1 MHKLRSWVVFL
12 IGEISWRPPG
22 WFRHWPRCLAA
33 LFLLGV
39 VGFAIREGWKQY
51 ERRPK
56 PATVGV
62 NLHEPGVTPLA
73 DKLVPNPLRLEF
85 AKSVAP
91 LALVGKEVASGVKLD
106 PPWPGKWKW
115 ENGRNLVF
123 EPAEDWPAATKFRVV
138 IDREALAPLV
148 LLESYRLPWSTPAFS
163 AKVRCLEFYQ
173 DPADPNVKQVV
184 GTVDF
189 SHRVDPESLRKSVRF
204 SKVGGQDT
212 VPYDVH
218 FDANQRVGWF
228 RTKPLTL
235 PDQEEYMTLVLN
247 GQTRTLQGGAI
258 TEKDVSSKVRVP
270 DIFSFFRIDGSR
282 TGIVMNGE
290 DEPEQFLFITTTAVA
305 RSEDVAKSLSFYSL
319 PRKIVNGYPTDWG
332 SPREI
337 DDSVVKRSEPV
348 KLETIP
354 SRDELSTLH
363 TFRFRRNQNGQLYVR
378 IDRNVRAP
386 GGYRLRD
393 DYDNIVTV
401 PKPGRSLVIESE
413 GGILALS
420 GERRIALKSRGLP
433 GMEFELARVGASQIN
448 HLVSQTYGEFQ
459 NPEFRGSAFDE
470 ENISRIGLEHQTLA
484 SKDEF
489 TANYSAFDFGP
500 HLAIP
505 EDGGSERG
513 LFFLKVRGWDPAQ
526 RVPINGVSES
536 RFILVTDLGLIVK
549 ENSGGGRNVFVGSIA
564 KGGAV
569 QGARVD
575 LLGKNGIPLASGTT
589 DATGR
594 VALPAFENAA
604 RDRKPVA
611 IVARLAD
618 DVAFLPYDRQDRRLD
633 FSRFDIGGIESTSS
647 EDLDAFLFTERGIY
661 RPGDTIHT
669 GFIVKRR
676 DWQGDLA
683 GLPVEID
690 VVDPRGRSVLTRR
703 VAVPTGGFGEFDCPT
718 TTSSSSGIYSLSV
731 YLVRDGY
738 RSKLLGQTETW
749 VKEFQPDRL
758 KIASSIP
765 NEAVAGW
772 IAPAAVKATISL
784 QNLYGSPATGRR
796 VTGRLVLSPA
806 EFGFSEFPGYHFHD
820 RLLDGRKEPLEQ
832 KVELPDARTDENGAA
847 TFELPLERFAEA
859 TYALTFYAEGFEA
872 DDGRSVGARNRV
884 LVSPLPSVVGY
895 KADGDLEYVTRGTP
909 RAVNIIAVDANLAKT
924 PLEGL
929 TFRLYEKTYISVLTK
944 QDSGSYAYESIE
956 RDRDVSVEKRDVPAE
971 GLSWPLP
978 TGQPGNFVL
987 EVLDGANRKLS
998 VVPFTVVGAGD
1009 AARSLEKDAEL
1020 AVKLP
1025 RKEFKAGD
1033 EVEIAISAP
1042 YTGSG
1047 LITIEREKVFAHAWF
1062 KATTQSSVQRIRIP
1076 DDFEGTGYVNVS
1088 FVRALD
1094 SREIFTSP
1102 LSYAVVPMTVGRDR
1116 RTLDIKLEAP
1126 AQARPGEPFTIRCK
1140 TDRPARVAVFAV
1152 DEGILQVSDYRLPD
1166 PLGFFFRQTALMV
1179 GTSQIMDLIMP
1190 EFSVL
1195 RSVSASGGDGDL
1207 IRKELNPFQ
1216 RVTEKPVVYWS
1227 GIADVDPNGR
1237 EFVYDVPD
1245 YFNGT
1250 LRVMAVGYAANAVSS
1265 VESTALIRTRFVLT
1279 PGLPTVAAPGDTF
1292 EVGVTL
1298 NNGGAAADITLSAEP
1313 SEHLEVLESP
1323 SQPVHLEQ
1331 GKETTVLFTVRARER
1346 LGSGQLSFRA
1356 TGDGESSFRKATVSV
1371 RPPVPFITEVRS
1383 ARFTTPS
1390 LDVPISRGLYREFRE
1405 LDASVSA
1412 LPLGLARGLDVYL
1425 KNYPHGC
1432 SEQITSKAF
1441 SRLMLSDETDFG
1453 LSRAEVADQLEH
1465 TFGVLRARQND
1476 QGGFAYWSGGSASDF
1491 IAVYVT
1497 HFLVEARSAGFAP
1510 PADLLAAAL
1519 RNLRRLAGETS
1530 PSTIQEARIQAYAI
1544 YVLTRE
1550 EVVTTNYVIN
1560 LRDTLEREFGERWK
1574 SDITAVYLA
1583 GAMAL
1588 LKQEKEA
1595 GKLVAGY
1602 RFGPRVQDDFYTEL
1616 ASDCQYLAIM
1626 ARHFPGLFQKLPM
1639 EDRLKALAP
1648 IERGRFSTLSAAYAV
1663 LALKSWSQLAGKSD
1677 PMLGI
1682 AEVREGGKVV
1692 PLEAPGTLFQHADFS
1707 PEARSLRFSGRAQP
1721 VFCQTIEAGFDRTPP
1736 AEAEAAGI
1744 EIVREFPT
1752 TAKVGEPITV
1762 KIKVRG
1768 QRAESITNAAVVDLL
1783 PGGFEVIPASLEDTS
1798 DWDFV
1803 EVREDRVVF
1812 FGTLGPEVREIEY
1825 RIKATNRGE
1834 YTVPPPMAESMY
1846 DRGIRGHGV
1855 AGKIQVTDAR

>member
-1 MHKLRSWVVFL
+1 MHKLRSWVVFF

-22 WFRHWPRCLAA
+22 WLRHWPRCLAA
-33 LFLLGV
+33 LLLLGV
-39 VGFAIREGWKQY
+39 AGYGIREGWKAY

-56 PATVGV
+56 PATVAV
-62 NLHEPGVTPLA
+62 KLHEPGVTPLA
-73 DKLVPNPLRLEF
+73 EKLAPNPLRLEF

-91 LALVGKEVASGVKLD
+91 LALVGKEISSGVRLD

-115 ENGRNLVF
+115 EDDRRLVF

-138 IDREALAPLV
+138 IERNAMAPLV
-148 LLESYRLPWSTPAFS
+148 LLENYRLPWATPAFT
-163 AKVRCLEFYQ
+163 AKVRSLEFYQ
-173 DPADPNVKQVV
+173 DPTDPNVKQVV
-184 GTVDF
+184 GTVEF
-189 SHRVDPESLRKSVRF
+189 SHRVDPESLKKSARF
-204 SKVGGQDT
+204 SKVGGREA

-218 FDANQRVGWF
+218 FDANQRVAWF
-228 RTKPLTL
+228 RTKPLPL
-235 PDQEEYMTLVLN
+235 PEQEEFMVLVLN
-247 GQTRTLQGGAI
+247 GQTRTSQGGAT
-258 TEKDVSSKVRVP
+258 TEKGETRKVRVP
-270 DIFSFFRIDGSR
+270 DIYSFFRIDGAR
-282 TGIVMNGE
+282 TGIVMNDE

-305 RSEDVAKSLSFYSL
+305 RSEDIAKSLSFYSL
-319 PRKIVNGYPTDWG
+319 PRKIVKGYPTDWG

-337 DDSVVKRSEPV
+337 DDSVVRRSEPV

-378 IDRNVRAP
+378 IDRNVQAP
-386 GGYRLRD
+386 GGYRLRA
-393 DYDNIVTV
+393 DYDDIVNV
-401 PKPGRSLVIESE
+401 PKPSSSLAIESE
-413 GGILALS
+413 GGILALT
-420 GERRIALKSRGLP
+420 GERKIALKSRGLP
-433 GMEFELARVGASQIN
+433 GIAFEIARVGASQIN

-470 ENISRIGLEHQTLA
+470 ENISRIGVETQVLA
-484 SKDEF
+484 SQDEF

-500 HLAIP
+500 HLTLP
-505 EDGGSERG
+505 KDGGSERG
-513 LFFLKVRGWDPAQ
+513 LFFLKVRGWDPERKAQ
-526 RVPINGVSES
+526 IDSVSDG

-549 ENSGGGRNVFVGSIA
+549 ENTGGSRDVFVGSIA

-569 QGARVD
+569 QGVKVD

-589 DATGR
+589 DADGR
-594 VALPAFENAA
+594 VALPAFDKAA
-604 RDRKPVA
+604 RDQKPVA
-611 IVARLAD
+611 IVARLGD
-618 DVAFLPYDRQDRRLD
+618 DVAFLPYDREDRKLD
-633 FSRFDIGGIESTSS
+633 FSRFDIGGIESTSG

-718 TTSSSSGIYSLSV
+718 TASSSSGIYSLSV
-731 YLVRDGY
+731 YLVKDGD
-738 RSKLLGQTETW
+738 RAKLLGQTETW

-758 KIASSIP
+758 KIASAIP
-765 NEAVAGW
+765 NETTAGW
-772 IAPAAVKATISL
+772 IAPEAVKAAISL
-784 QNLYGSPATGRR
+784 HNLHGSPATARR

-806 EFGFSEFPGYHFHD
+806 QFGFSEYPGYHFHD

-832 KVELPDARTDENGAA
+832 KVELADARTDDSGAA

-884 LVSPLPSVVGY
+884 LVSPLPFVVGY
-895 KADGDLEYVTRGTP
+895 KADGDLGYVTRGTP
-909 RAVNIIAVDANLAKT
+909 RSVNIIALDAKLAKT
-924 PLEGL
+924 AQSGL
-929 TFRLYEKTYISVLTK
+929 TFRLFEKTYISVLTK
-944 QDSGSYAYESIE
+944 QGSGSYAYESIE
-956 RDRDVSVEKRDVPAE
+956 RDRDVSVEKRDVPAD
-971 GLSWPLP
+971 GLTWSLP

-987 EVLDGANRKLS
+987 EVLDDVNRKLS

-1020 AVKLP
+1020 EVKLP
-1025 RKEFKAGD
+1025 RKEFKAG
-1033 EVEIAISAP
+1033 EEIEIAISAP
-1042 YTGSG
+1042 YSGSG

-1062 KATTQSSVQRIRIP
+1062 QAATQSSVQRIRIP
-1076 DDFEGTGYVNVS
+1076 EDFEGTGYVNVS

-1094 SREIFTSP
+1094 SREIFASP
-1102 LSYAVVPMTVGRDR
+1102 LSYAVVPMTVGRDHR
-1116 RTLDIKLEAP
+1116 KLDIKLEAP
-1126 AQARPGEPFTIRCK
+1126 AQARPGEPFAIHCK

-1152 DEGILQVSDYRLPD
+1152 DEGILQVSDYQLPD
-1166 PLGFFFRQTALMV
+1166 PLGFFFRQTALLV
-1179 GTSQIMDLIMP
+1179 GTSQIVDLIMP

-1227 GIADVDPNGR
+1227 GITDVDSNGR

-1250 LRVMAVGYAANAVSS
+1250 LRVMAVGYAADAVSS

-1292 EVGVTL
+1292 EVGVTV
-1298 NNGGAAADITLSAEP
+1298 NNGGPAADITLTAEP
-1313 SEHLEVLESP
+1313 SEHLEIVKSP
-1323 SQPVHLEQ
+1323 VQPLHLEQ
-1331 GKETTVLFTVRARER
+1331 GKETTSVFTVRAREK
-1346 LGSGQLSFRA
+1346 LGSGQLGFRA
-1356 TGDGESSFRKATVSV
+1356 TGDGETSLRKATVSV
-1371 RPPVPFITEVRS
+1371 RPPVPFITDVRS

-1390 LDVPISRGLYREFRE
+1390 LDMPISRGLYPEFRQ
-1405 LDASVSA
+1405 LNASVSA
-1412 LPLGLARGLDVYL
+1412 LPLGLARGLDAYL
-1425 KNYPHGC
+1425 KNYPYGC

-1465 TFGVLRARQND
+1465 TFGVLRTRQND
-1476 QGGFAYWSGGSASDF
+1476 QGGFAYWSGGTASDF

-1497 HFLVEARSAGFAP
+1497 HFLVEARAAGFP
-1510 PADLLAAAL
+1510 PPSDLLAAAL

-1530 PSTIQEARIQAYAI
+1530 PSTLQEARIQAYAI

-1560 LRDTLEREFGERWK
+1560 LRDTLARDFGDRWK

-1588 LKQEKEA
+1588 LKQEKEG

-1602 RFGPRVQDDFYTEL
+1602 RFGSHAPDDFYSDL

-1626 ARHFPGLFQKLPM
+1626 ARHFPVLFQKLPM

-1682 AEVREGGKVV
+1682 AEVREGGKVM
-1692 PLEAPGTLFQHADFS
+1692 PLEMPGTLFQHADFS
-1707 PEARSLRFSGRAQP
+1707 PEARALRFSGRADP

-1744 EIVREFPT
+1744 EIVREFPA
-1752 TAKVGEPITV
+1752 TAKVGEPIAV

-1768 QRAESITNAAVVDLL
+1768 QRAENITNAAVVDLL
-1783 PGGFEVIPASLEDTS
+1783 PGGFEVVPSSLEDAS
-1798 DWDFV
+1798 GWDFV

-1812 FGTLGPEVREIEY
+1812 FGTLGPDVREIEY